1 MIPGYAYQDQ
11 FNNPHVPRLDAGGL
25 AYRPSGIYSMQD
37 LRGRQHK
44 DRERDLDDKGKIR
57 QAYARYLLENAF
69 KKEGSV
75 SPMTLHQSLSG
86 QTPNN

>member
-1 MIPGYAYQDQ
+1 MIPESLRRQYGSA
-11 FNNPHVPRLDAGGL
+11 HLPRLDAGG
-25 AYRPSGIYSMQD
+25 APVRASGIYSMED
-37 LRGRQHK
+37 IARRQQK

-69 KKEGSV
+69 KKDGAV
-75 SPMTLHQSLSG
+75 NPMTLHQILGG